1 MCWRFEFSRRY
12 LAMSRLIALFSK
24 RAIMSRSNAL
34 FSKRQRNS
42 FLAAAAPAGSVLR
55 PLFSLHAVAIAA
67 TACNVIAWCYDCLR

>member
-42 FLAAAAPAGSVLR
+42 FLAAAGSVLR
-55 PLFSLHAVAIAA
+55 PLISLIFAAVAAVAA
-67 TACNVIAWCYDCLR
+67 TACVGTCLVL